1 MKAWTLNPPTQSP
14 GDLQHSWEQT
24 KDVGVADALTD
35 NVQQKDKDEEDK
47 EDVDTEEA
55 SSLDQSTADR
65 RKDVDT
71 EGVLTEPGTGKHDHL
86 ELEPNTI
93 PALRESA
100 PPTRY

>member
-55 SSLDQSTADR
+55 SSLDQTTTDR

-71 EGVLTEPGTGKHDHL
+71 EGVLTEPGMAGGPPSSSL
-86 ELEPNTI
+86 
-93 PALRESA
+93 LRQSTLRPMA
-100 PPTRY
+100 

>member
-1 MKAWTLNPPTQSP
+1 MKAWTLNSPTQSP

-55 SSLDQSTADR
+55 SSLDQTTADR
-65 RKDVDT
+65 RKRRRHRRR
-71 EGVLTEPGTGKHDHL
+71 PH
-86 ELEPNTI
+86 
-93 PALRESA
+93 R
-100 PPTRY
+100 TRDGGWAS